1 MIIMI
6 MMIIIIFMNF
16 MFIFMNI
23 VKIVIKHLRYEKKI
37 FFCIYKMY
45 LISAKEY
52 KNASVDFLKV
62 RKTGET
68 WASTKDSGRG
78 LGVKNISD
86 LV

>member
-1 MIIMI
+1 
-6 MMIIIIFMNF
+6 
-16 MFIFMNI
+16 
-23 VKIVIKHLRYEKKI
+23 
-37 FFCIYKMY
+37 MY

-86 LV
+86 LVLKEIYGICGKKKINKRRN